1 MTDALAIGQQA
12 FLWTGSIRAMRGKG
26 ANNGNLL
33 VRRARQ
39 QMNSYLGRS
48 FGNLEIRGEWQLV
61 GKRYNDVANTQVLGG
76 YGLVNLYADYH
87 LQKDWSVF
95 CPR

>member
-1 MTDALAIGQQA
+1 
-12 FLWTGSIRAMRGKG
+12 
-26 ANNGNLL
+26 
-33 VRRARQ
+33 
-39 QMNSYLGRS
+39 MNSYLGRS

-95 CPR
+95 VRGNNIFNKYYETAGDYSTAGASIFAGIRYQPK